1 MRVSSASFMAFL
13 LSVPLAADSFVFPFS
28 GKSATVSTLSNGSTG
43 NSRQI
48 LRSKNTDNSNANEKI
63 TVGNTNNESL
73 FDEIYTL
80 TNAFEGIQLQKAA
93 LKKEIA
99 AYTAQRTALQD
110 TVDFQNNVV
119 LNTIDQEISRLSD
132 ALNNVNGSEK
142 EGAKKKKEKKE
153 KTTTDSFANLQKQL
167 EDKIALAQ
175 EQIDT
180 LTKQI
185 NSKDREIQ
193 EYATFES
200 KLKSDYSTL
209 KKELKEAEAALG
221 SRDKVI
227 SSLEKDN
234 EQQSEEVK
242 ALSESL
248 VSALADSEMEVEK
261 IKSAWEKERS
271 ELEGVKER

>member
-1 MRVSSASFMAFL
+1 MAFL
-13 LSVPLAADSFVFPFS
+13 LSAPLAADSFVFPFS

-43 NSRQI
+43 SSRHI

-119 LNTIDQEISRLSD
+119 LNTIDQEISRLSA

-153 KTTTDSFANLQKQL
+153 KATAESFANLQKQL

-175 EQIDT
+175 EQIDV

-185 NSKDREIQ
+185 DSKDREIQ
-193 EYATFES
+193 EYATFET

>member
-1 MRVSSASFMAFL
+1 MRFSSASFMAFL

-28 GKSATVSTLSNGSTG
+28 GKSATVSTPSNGSTG

>member
-1 MRVSSASFMAFL
+1 MKVSSSSLVAFL
-13 LSVPLAADSFVFPFS
+13 LSVPRAADSFVFPFR
-28 GKSATVSTLSNGSTG
+28 GKSGTVRTPGNGST
-43 NSRQI
+43 SSQA
-48 LRSKNTDNSNANEKI
+48 LRSKNADNSNANEKI

-99 AYTAQRTALQD
+99 AYTAQRAALQD

-119 LNTIDQEISRLSD
+119 LNTIDQEISRLSA
-132 ALNNVNGSEK
+132 ALSNVNGTEK
-142 EGAKKKKEKKE
+142 EGKKKKEKKD
-153 KTTTDSFANLQKQL
+153 KTAESFANLQKQL

-175 EQIDT
+175 DQIET

-185 NSKDREIQ
+185 ESKDRELK
-193 EYATFES
+193 EYAAFES
-200 KLKSDYSTL
+200 KLTSDYSAL
-209 KKELKEAEAALG
+209 KNELKEAEAALG

-227 SSLEKDN
+227 NALEKDN
-234 EQQSEEVK
+234 EQQSEEVR

-261 IKSAWEKERS
+261 IKSAWEQEKS
-271 ELEGVKER
+271 ELESVKER